1 MNAFGEGAVL
11 GCDFTGIVEE
21 VGKTVTS
28 VQVGDRIAGL
38 AWGGEYRGNAGSS
51 THTVTDHNP
60 GEVKG
65 LGAFSELTIAE
76 EKICFKVPESISSAN
91 AATVP
96 LAAATAWLALFSRTC
111 LDIQPAQGKQPNP
124 ILIWGGSCKFLL
136 CHVTT

>member
-21 VGKTVTS
+21 VGKSVTS

-38 AWGGEYRGNAGSS
+38 VWG
-51 THTVTDHNP
+51 

-96 LAAATAWLALFSRTC
+96 LAAATAWLALF
-111 LDIQPAQGKQPNP
+111 
-124 ILIWGGSCKFLL
+124 
-136 CHVTT
+136 